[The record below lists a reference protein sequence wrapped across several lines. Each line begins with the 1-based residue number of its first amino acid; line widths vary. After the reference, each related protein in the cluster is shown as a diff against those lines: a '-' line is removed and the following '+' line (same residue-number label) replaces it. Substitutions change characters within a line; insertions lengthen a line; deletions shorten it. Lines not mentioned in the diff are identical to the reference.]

1 MQFISPSINKVL
13 TYNYISDEL
22 KCDSNIID
30 NINKTFLQ
38 CKYYDNLSNLNIC
51 RKLSI
56 IHFNARSIPKMSILL
71 LITFYIKNK
80 LYDYCNN

>member
-1 MQFISPSINKVL
+1 MQFSSPSINKVL
-13 TYNYISDEL
+13 TYNYIPDEL

-38 CKYYDNLSNLNIC
+38 CKYYDNLSNLNTC

-56 IHFNARSIPKMSILL
+56 IHFNARSIPKNVDSITYYLL
-71 LITFYIKNK
+71 YLKINYI
-80 LYDYCNN
+80 